1 MYFRC
6 KDMNISI
13 FKIYH
18 QNPIFLGIFG
28 ENVDDLD
35 RMCRY
40 LMVYEDWKQCYMI
53 DNKDIKCQSPRFY
66 WVGGL

>member
-6 KDMNISI
+6 KDMDISI
-13 FKIYH
+13 FKIYR

-28 ENVDDLD
+28 KNVDDLD

-40 LMVYEDWKQCYMI
+40 LMVYEDWKECYMI
-53 DNKDIKCQSPRFY
+53 DNKDIKC
-66 WVGGL
+66 